1 MEVVSSVADLR
12 AARARLSAP
21 VGLVPTMGYLHE
33 GHLSLARR
41 ARSENEST
49 IATIFVNPTQF
60 DPHEDIARYP
70 RDLQG
75 DLDLLAREGM
85 DLVFAPPVEEVYP
98 PDFRTYVVVEG
109 ITGRLEG
116 ASRPHHFRGVATV
129 LCKIFNL
136 TKPSRAY
143 FGEKDAQQFR
153 VIRQMVRDL
162 NFDLEIVPCPTVRE
176 PDGLAMSSRNA
187 YLNPEERQAA
197 TVLYRALAAARRSFA
212 QGERDAGRLRAAMH
226 AVLDGEP
233 LAQVDYISVA
243 DPDGLQELERVEKR
257 ALASLAVFIGSIRLI
272 DNVVLA

>member
-12 AARARLSAP
+12 TARARLSEP

-33 GHLSLARR
+33 GHLSLARQ
-41 ARSENEST
+41 ARSENEGS

-60 DPHEDIARYP
+60 DPHEDIAQYP
-70 RDLQG
+70 SDLQRDLE
-75 DLDLLAREGM
+75 LLAGEGM
-85 DLVFAPPVEEVYP
+85 DLIFAPPVEEVYR

-136 TKPSRAY
+136 TKPNRAY
-143 FGEKDAQQFR
+143 FGEKDAQQLR

-162 NFDLEIVPCPTVRE
+162 DFDLEIVPCPTVRE

-187 YLNPEERQAA
+187 YLNPEERRAA
-197 TVLYRALAAARRSFA
+197 TVLHRALTSARKSLA
-212 QGERDAGRLRAAMH
+212 QGERDADKLRTAMH

-233 LAQVDYISVA
+233 LAQVDYVSVA
-243 DPDGLQELERVEKR
+243 DPDSLQELARVEAR
-257 ALASLAVFIGSIRLI
+257 ALASLAVLIGSTRLI
-272 DNVVLA
+272 DNVILA

>member
-49 IATIFVNPTQF
+49 MVSIFVNPTQF

-98 PDFRTYVVVEG
+98 PDFYTYVVVEG

-116 ASRPHHFRGVATV
+116 ASRPQHFRGVATV
-129 LCKIFNL
+129 VCKIFNL
-136 TKPSRAY
+136 AKPSRAY
-143 FGEKDAQQFR
+143 FGEKDAQQLR

-162 NFDLEIVPCPTVRE
+162 DFDLEIVPCPTVRE

-187 YLNPEERQAA
+187 YLNSEERQAA
-197 TVLYRALAAARRSFA
+197 TVLYRALSAARRTFA
-212 QGERDAGRLRAAMH
+212 QGERDGGNLRAAMH
-226 AVLDGEP
+226 AVIAGEP
-233 LAQVDYISVA
+233 LARVDYFSVA
-243 DPDGLQELERVEKR
+243 DPDSLRELERVEDR
-257 ALASLAVFIGSIRLI
+257 ALASLAVFIGSTRLI
-272 DNVVLA
+272 DNVMLA